1 MMHRTYGLQ
10 IFNLYKKVSISRNK
24 NLSKWNNVKK
34 YEMVK
39 KGKKTE
45 KKLLNTT
52 GIVTC
57 FTQFSY
63 RNEQRN
69 VTLNISGPLS
79 IFFNLTLI
87 IEILL

>member
-39 KGKKTE
+39 KGKKNR
-45 KKLLNTT
+45 KK
-52 GIVTC
+52 
-57 FTQFSY
+57 
-63 RNEQRN
+63 
-69 VTLNISGPLS
+69 
-79 IFFNLTLI
+79 I
-87 IEILL
+87 IEHNRNCDLFYTIFLQK